1 MRNLQRPGRSPVVAP
16 EAMIATSHPL
26 ASQVGIDI
34 MKSGGNAVDAAIA
47 ACATLCVVEPAMTGI
62 GGDCFVL
69 YTPKGAAKP
78 VALNGSGRAPKA
90 ASVDALRECGVEE
103 IQVQSPHAVTIPGA
117 ISAWTK
123 LNADHGTKGM
133 DELLAPAARYAEN
146 GFPIAARVGSDWQ
159 SSLPKLL
166 ADPVSSEQM
175 TVGGKA
181 PAIGTM
187 FKQPRLAA
195 TLKKIGREGRDA
207 FYLGEVAEDIVARL
221 RAMGGLHTLD
231 DFAGAE
237 AEYVDPIETTFR
249 GHQVHECP
257 PNGQG
262 ICALM
267 IMNILSRHDVASLSE
282 ADRVHLL
289 AEAAKL
295 AYHQRDRHISDPTFS
310 EIPVDWLLSEAHA
323 AELDKMIDPTKAGN
337 FHNSDFPT
345 HTDTTYLC
353 CVDRDGNAISFI
365 NSLFAGFGSGIMAPE
380 SGVMLQ
386 NRGSSFRVD
395 ADHVNRIE
403 GGKRPM
409 HTIIPGMLMR
419 DGKAIAPFGVMGGQ
433 YQSVGHTNFL
443 SHVLDEG
450 MDVQEAMDAPRS
462 FATAGVLQVEDH
474 FEPEVYAELER
485 RGHVLE
491 EVNPLA
497 PLGGSQ
503 CVWIDHENGTLTGG
517 SDPRKDGCAMGY

>member
-1 MRNLQRPGRSPVVAP
+1 
-16 EAMIATSHPL
+16 
-26 ASQVGIDI
+26 
-34 MKSGGNAVDAAIA
+34 
-47 ACATLCVVEPAMTGI
+47 
-62 GGDCFVL
+62 
-69 YTPKGAAKP
+69 
-78 VALNGSGRAPKA
+78 
-90 ASVDALRECGVEE
+90 
-103 IQVQSPHAVTIPGA
+103 
-117 ISAWTK
+117 
-123 LNADHGTKGM
+123 
-133 DELLAPAARYAEN
+133 
-146 GFPIAARVGSDWQ
+146 
-159 SSLPKLL
+159 
-166 ADPVSSEQM
+166 
-175 TVGGKA
+175 
-181 PAIGTM
+181 
-187 FKQPRLAA
+187 
-195 TLKKIGREGRDA
+195 
-207 FYLGEVAEDIVARL
+207 
-221 RAMGGLHTLD
+221 
-231 DFAGAE
+231 
-237 AEYVDPIETTFR
+237 
-249 GHQVHECP
+249 
-257 PNGQG
+257 
-262 ICALM
+262 M
-267 IMNILSRHDVASLSE
+267 IMSILSRHDVASLSE

-295 AYHQRDRHISDPTFS
+295 AYHQRDRHISDPNFS

-419 DGKAIAPFGVMGGQ
+419 DGKTIAPFGVMGGQ

>member
-1 MRNLQRPGRSPVVAP
+1 MRNLQRPGRSPVIAP
-16 EAMIATSHPL
+16 DAMIATSHPL

-34 MKSGGNAVDAAIA
+34 LKSGGNAVDAAIS

-69 YTPKGAAKP
+69 YTPQGAAKP
-78 VALNGSGRAPKA
+78 IAMNGSGRAPRA
-90 ASVDALRECGVEE
+90 ASVDALRDCGVEE
-103 IQVQSPHAVTIPGA
+103 ISVQSPHAVTIPGA
-117 ISAWTK
+117 IAAWTK
-123 LNADHGTKGM
+123 LNADHGTKAM
-133 DELLAPAARYAEN
+133 DELLAPAINYAEN
-146 GFPIAARVGSDWQ
+146 GFPVAQRVGGDWAG
-159 SSLPKLL
+159 LMPKLM

-175 TVGGKA
+175 TNAGKA
-181 PAIGTM
+181 PAIGSI
-187 FKQPRLAA
+187 FKQPRLAG
-195 TLKKIGREGRDA
+195 TLRNIARHGRDA
-207 FYLGEVAEDIVARL
+207 FYLGEVADDIVNRL

-231 DFAGAE
+231 DFAAAE
-237 AEYVDPIETTFR
+237 AEYVEPIETTYN

-267 IMNILSRHDVASLSE
+267 IMNILSRHDITVLSE

-295 AYHQRDRHISDPTFS
+295 AYHQRDRHIADPGFENIS
-310 EIPVDWLLSEAHA
+310 IDWLLSEAHA
-323 AELDKMIDPTKAGN
+323 ASLDAMIDATRAGN
-337 FHNSDFPT
+337 FHNSDFPN

-365 NSLFAGFGSGIMAPE
+365 NSLFAGFGTGIMAPK
-380 SGVMLQ
+380 SGVMLH
-386 NRGSSFRVD
+386 NRGSSFRID
-395 ADHVNRIE
+395 AEHVNRIE

-409 HTIIPGMLMR
+409 HTIIPGMVMR
-419 DGKAIAPFGVMGGQ
+419 DGKTIAPFGVMGGQ
-433 YQSVGHTNFL
+433 YQSVGHSGFL
-443 SHVLDEG
+443 SDVLDRG
-450 MDVQEAMDAPRS
+450 FDVQEAMDAPRS
-462 FATAGVLQVEDH
+462 FAHGGVLQVEDN
-474 FEPEVYAELER
+474 FAPETYAELKR

-491 EVNPLA
+491 HMQT

-517 SDPRKDGCAMGY
+517 SDPRKDGCAIGY

>member
-1 MRNLQRPGRSPVVAP
+1 MRNLQRPGRSPVIAP

-34 MKSGGNAVDAAIA
+34 LKSGGNAVDAAIA
-47 ACATLCVVEPAMTGI
+47 ACATLCVIEPAMTGI
-62 GGDCFVL
+62 GGDCFAL
-69 YTPKGAAKP
+69 YAPKGAAKP
-78 VALNGSGRAPKA
+78 IALNGSGRAPQA
-90 ASVDALRECGVEE
+90 ASVEALRDCGVEE
-103 IQVQSPHAVTIPGA
+103 IAVQSPHAVTVPGA
-117 ISAWTK
+117 IAAWSK
-123 LNADHGTKGM
+123 LNADHGTKALG
-133 DELLAPAARYAEN
+133 ELLAPAIGYAEN
-146 GFPIAARVGSDWQ
+146 GYPVAHRVGADWVK
-159 SSLPKLL
+159 LIPKLM

-175 TVGGKA
+175 TIGGKA
-181 PAIGTM
+181 PAIGSI
-187 FKQPRLAA
+187 FKQPRLAE
-195 TLKKIGREGRDA
+195 TMRKIARHGRDA
-207 FYLGEVAEDIVARL
+207 FYLGEVAEDIVDRL

-231 DFAGAE
+231 DFAAAE
-237 AEYVDPIETTFR
+237 VEYVNPIETTYS

-267 IMNILSRHDVASLSE
+267 IMNILSRHDITTLSE
-282 ADRVHLL
+282 VDRVHLL

-295 AYHQRDRHISDPTFS
+295 AYHQRDRHITDPS
-310 EIPVDWLLSEAHA
+310 YADIPVDWLLSEAHA
-323 AELDKMIDPTKAGN
+323 ASLDAMIDPTKAGN
-337 FHNSDFPT
+337 FHNSDFPN

-365 NSLFAGFGSGIMAPE
+365 NSLFAGFGTGIMAPN

-395 ADHVNRIE
+395 AEHVNRIE

-409 HTIIPGMLMR
+409 HTIIPAMVMR

-433 YQSVGHTNFL
+433 YQSVGHSNFL
-443 SHVLDEG
+443 GHVLDRG
-450 MDVQEAMDAPRS
+450 LDVQEAMDAPRS
-462 FATAGVLQVEDH
+462 FAYGGVLQVEDH
-474 FEPEVYAELER
+474 FAPETYVELER
-485 RGHVLE
+485 RGHTLE
-491 EVNPLA
+491 HVVT

-503 CVWIDHENGTLTGG
+503 CVWIDHENGTLTGA